1 MINRRP
7 LLGLS
12 LTLGLSGLVGCSGWT
27 PLYADFEAGPTDESL
42 RAITVAPIPE
52 RIGQKLALALREA
65 LNPTGLPTPQR
76 YVLRTTLQTV
86 RSDLGVQ
93 SFGLGT
99 RGKLDVHAN
108 YALVEVKPNIQL
120 LSATSHV
127 AESFDIVANEY
138 ASIVAEGDASTRA
151 VEELR
156 RDIVSQLTVF
166 MQRRAAAPPPP
177 APASPRPANRTP

>member
-1 MINRRP
+1 MISRHT
-7 LLGLS
+7 LLGL
-12 LTLGLSGLVGCSGWT
+12 LLAVGLSGLMGCGGWV
-27 PLYADFEAGPTDESL
+27 PLYADVETGPADENL

-76 YVLRTTLQTV
+76 YVLRMTLQTV

-108 YALVEVKPNIQL
+108 YALVEVKPNTQL
-120 LSATSHV
+120 LAATSHV

-138 ASIVAEGDASTRA
+138 ASIVAEGDAATRA

-166 MQRRAAAPPPP
+166 LQRRAAAPPPP
-177 APASPRPANRTP
+177 APVSPRPANRTP